1 MCIVFYSSSSRQC
14 SGLSEWIEGNLHILS
29 ALSPASVA
37 FLVTCLVAVAT
48 QVMVNVASTTL
59 FLPIVA
65 KLVRSDLHVVIHK
78 FMQTVYTIVYHI
90 RNILVTYLHTYTY
103 NIHMYVHIDP
113 HFSLSHAPTNTYIQY
128 INPIALSCV
137 L

>member
-1 MCIVFYSSSSRQC
+1 MCVCVVFYSSSSRQC

-78 FMQTVYTIVYHI
+78 FMQTIHTIVYHI
-90 RNILVTYLHTYTY
+90 RNILVTYYTHTHTTYICMYTSILILAY
-103 NIHMYVHIDP
+103 T
-113 HFSLSHAPTNTYIQY
+113 HAPTNTYIQY
-128 INPIALSCV
+128 INPY
-137 L
+137 